1 MHQLPPLSLRQRK
14 SPPARK
20 HPNKRRSRLPTLHPA
35 SPNATPAKARLRAKR
50 NNGNRKAR
58 RNSARK
64 TLPTVPSRKVNAPS
78 QPSNLRNKDSRNG
91 TFNNVARVRKP
102 LNGPSRATRSTAIPA
117 FRAKDCPI
125 RKPNNASFSSAPT
138 TDRRAT
144 DSRNNS
150 NRRGSLRPAING
162 RIQSSNGLN
171 SSKANRA
178 QASNPPHSSGSSRR
192 CRKAGRQPLT
202 SALKQQSSAR
212 NSGSRFSAMVAQ
224 LPNNPSRC
232 LGKALH
238 RSNKAEN
245 SFPATNAHRNSVRSN
260 SRAVS
265 LVRNKTR
272 FASNRNNARRPR
284 RRWSLTAS

>member
-35 SPNATPAKARLRAKR
+35 SRNATPAKARLRAKR

-58 RNSARK
+58 RNSART

-150 NRRGSLRPAING
+150 N
-162 RIQSSNGLN
+162 GLN
-171 SSKANRA
+171 SSKASRA
-178 QASNPPHSSGSSRR
+178 QASNPPHSSSGSSRR

-202 SALKQQSSAR
+202 SAIKQQSSAR

-245 SFPATNAHRNSVRSN
+245 SFPATNAHRSSGRRSSKAVSPVRS
-260 SRAVS
+260 
-265 LVRNKTR
+265 KTR